1 MKNTLGNHRRI
12 ASIFVVV
19 LGWLLTTAGLFS
31 QPAATGTIQG
41 RVYNPAS
48 QEYVRNAEVRLDATN
63 QVTYTENDGSFQ
75 FANVPAGT
83 AAITVTYTG
92 YNTVKESFTVTA
104 GQPSVREINLISSA
118 ALTPTKS
125 SDGVVQLAAF
135 TVSSEREGN
144 SKAIMDQRRNMNI
157 STSVSSDIFGD
168 VTDGNVGEFLKYL
181 PGVDIDYVE
190 SEARG
195 PRLGGMEGQYVG
207 VSFDGLRTASADANR
222 GGGDASRATS
232 FEGFSITAIESI
244 EVSRTTSPESD
255 ADSPAGTI
263 NMKTK
268 RAFDRKG
275 RHYGFNTS
283 LNFNDEEFTLSKTY
297 GPTDKKESKVKPN
310 YELNYAEAFMGQ
322 RLGILLSASHAESY
336 TEQYI
341 SRADYQ
347 RTPNANDPRP
357 LVVRQLFFKDGPK
370 FILKDS
376 LLLTA
381 DFKATPRLV
390 LSFNAMYTYT
400 EGEFWNRSFTW
411 VASND
416 NSNATVAN
424 GRASVGG
431 DGLLNV
437 VATRVSS
444 GSTATS
450 KTNNVAT
457 VNNGDGSASKLTYT
471 RTFAPRF
478 EYKVDSWLV
487 DGAASFSRS
496 VNNYEALERAFI
508 SSEGGGVASSWTATR
523 PHAESWEWT
532 IRQTS
537 GPDWF
542 DLHSFTN
549 NNARNGGTRADNST
563 NLWVTEIWSGQLN
576 AKWVLPIRKFPVS
589 LKFGGKWNEE
599 NRDNRGYNNTQI
611 WSYIG
616 PNGNT
621 VRVNPTTGAI
631 ENVTY
636 GNWANVGPQFVSP
649 HAFDM
654 GTTNALTVYNIN
666 GEQGMPPRV
675 NRYAVADLF
684 HAHPEQFV
692 NTATPENYYTDYYAS
707 PRFFR
712 QTVKAGYTQFDARP
726 TSKLQVRFGVRLEET
741 ENAVR
746 EFDPL
751 LRAQV
756 LAAGYAVYAANTNGG
771 RAQTLEGLRYQF
783 ESQPR
788 ITRHSS
794 YRNWFPSVTAK
805 YNILRNFEF
814 HTGFNKGISRPPI
827 DNLTGLW
834 VVDEVNSRVS
844 APNPALLPEFTKK
857 YQARLAYYFSGRSPG
872 QLTVD
877 LSQTEITN
885 LRETFDYS
893 AAEFGVDDP
902 DFSGYTFRA
911 TRNSANMRKF
921 RTMEWS
927 YNQTLGFLPYEV
939 LRGIGYNVA
948 YTRAYAS
955 ERRGGLSP
963 HRVSSRLSYSYKKF
977 SGSLGMVWR
986 PDTPSDTGVYGRF
999 ASQLTQF
1006 DLSLNWKLNSRLTTY
1021 IQGRNIT
1028 SMPVLWYESPTGSV
1042 EGQNRYL
1049 REMQK
1054 YGANWVLGLRG
1065 QF

>member
-1 MKNTLGNHRRI
+1 MHSTYPSRRPLRLI
-12 ASIFVVV
+12 MSIV
-19 LGWLLTTAGLFS
+19 LGWLVVSGLYA
-31 QPAATGTIQG
+31 QTAATGSIQG

-48 QEYVRNAEVRLDATN
+48 QEYVRNAEVRLDGTN
-63 QVTYTENDGSFQ
+63 EVTYTENDGAFR
-75 FANVPAGT
+75 FANVPAGP

-92 YNTVKESFTVTA
+92 YNTVKEAFTVTA
-104 GQPSVREINLISSA
+104 GQPSVREINLVSAA
-118 ALTPTKS
+118 ALTPAKS

-157 STSVSSDIFGD
+157 TTSVSSDIFGD

-207 VSFDGLRTASADANR
+207 VSFDGMRTASADANR

-310 YELNYAEAFMGQ
+310 YELNYAEAFMDQ
-322 RLGILLSASHAESY
+322 RLGILLSTSHAESY

-341 SRADYQ
+341 SRADYH

-376 LLLTA
+376 MLLTA

-411 VASND
+411 VAAND

-424 GRASVGG
+424 GRTSIGG

-437 VATRVSS
+437 VATRVAS

-450 KTNNVAT
+450 KTNTVAT

-471 RTFAPRF
+471 RTFSPRF
-478 EYKVDSWLV
+478 EYKLDSWIV
-487 DGAASFSRS
+487 DGAASFSHS
-496 VNNYEALERAFI
+496 LNNYEALERAFI
-508 SSEGGGVASSWTATR
+508 SSEGGGAASSWTATR
-523 PHAESWEWT
+523 PHPESWEWT

-542 DLHSFTN
+542 DLRSFTN
-549 NNARNGGTRADNST
+549 NNTRNGGTRADNTT
-563 NLWVTEIWSGQLN
+563 NLWMTEIWSGQLN
-576 AKWVLPIRKFPVS
+576 ARWVLPIRRFPVTV
-589 LKFGGKWNEE
+589 KFGGKWNEE

-621 VRVNPTTGAI
+621 VRTNPTTGAI

-675 NRYAVADLF
+675 SRYAVADLF

-726 TSKLQVRFGVRLEET
+726 TSRLQLRFGVRLEET

-788 ITRHSS
+788 VTRHSA

-834 VVDEVNSRVS
+834 VVDEVNSRVA

-872 QLTVD
+872 QLSLD

-885 LRETFDYS
+885 LRESFDYS

-911 TRNSANMRKF
+911 TRNSSNMRKF

-927 YNQTLGFLPYEV
+927 YNQTLGFLRYEM
-939 LRGIGYNVA
+939 LRGLGYNIA

-955 ERRGGLSP
+955 QRRGGLSP
-963 HRVSSRLSYSYKKF
+963 HRVSSRLSYNYRKF
-977 SGSLGMVWR
+977 SGSVGMVWR

-1006 DLSLNWKLNSRLTTY
+1006 DLSLNWKLNGRLTTY

-1042 EGQNRYL
+1042 EGENRYL